1 MELLTVDDV
10 AGVFKVHPETV
21 RRWIRDGCPVSCQ
34 LGRAYRLD
42 MKQVLKWLDKEYR
55 NRRRDAGKGN

>member
-1 MELLTVDDV
+1 MELLTVEEV

-21 RRWIRDGCPVSCQ
+21 RRWIGKGLPVTCQ

-42 MKQVLKWLDKEYR
+42 MKQVLKWLDKEYKEC
-55 NRRRDAGKGN
+55 RRVKK

>member
-21 RRWIRDGCPVSCQ
+21 RRWIKAGCPVSCQ

-42 MKQVLKWLDKEYR
+42 TKAVLKWLDKEYKD
-55 NRRRDAGKGN
+55 RRREREKV